1 MINLQSKENK
11 NNLFVFKQE
20 SEFGSNNRNT
30 KIISKVFLYGKKNR
44 ETLNILKWR
53 VAGIE
58 PASSPWQGGI
68 LPLDHTRFPKKN
80 D

>member
-1 MINLQSKENK
+1 M
-11 NNLFVFKQE
+11 V
-20 SEFGSNNRNT
+20 
-30 KIISKVFLYGKKNR
+30 KKNR